1 MTSLALLATLGVL
14 QGPATHK
21 TLPTSLSRATLSAF
35 RRELAFFNSE
45 RPINGNLVFS
55 PAGIELCATAVVLA
69 AAGKTQA
76 SLLECFAMPGV
87 TPSGLAS
94 DFHEALASYQG
105 SQEVGMFFSFWTY
118 QARPEAAFQNELR
131 TQLNSEL
138 FQISDPLKVH
148 EQANT
153 WVREATKGRI
163 PQILT
168 PQSKSFR
175 FLALSANTFDGA
187 WPSPLTLIPA
197 KGEEAIRFQPE
208 KGEAAPVE
216 TLKSKA
222 LSLGVGD
229 DFETVTLSYRSTVG
243 PSRYRF
249 VLLVPATGKSV
260 MDVVKGLDPNALRD
274 RLKGQGGQTVFAK
287 FPEFKFA
294 SEPPFEN
301 YMKSTAAADAFM
313 PGADFRKIAPDI
325 ILGKAIHRAMIEV
338 DEVGTKAAAATAIT
352 GRLGAPP
359 RNPDRTVIA
368 DRPFVF
374 LIYDIQADLPLF
386 AGVVANPRG

>member
-1 MTSLALLATLGVL
+1 MTSLALLATLGLL
-14 QGPATHK
+14 QGTSAANSAPAE
-21 TLPTSLSRATLSAF
+21 LSRATLSAF
-35 RRELAFFNSE
+35 QRELAFFNAE
-45 RPINGNLVFS
+45 RPANENLVFS

-69 AAGKTQA
+69 AGGKTQA
-76 SLLECFAMPGV
+76 DLLECFAVPGV
-87 TPSGLAS
+87 TATGLAS
-94 DFHEALASYQG
+94 DFRNALASYQG
-105 SQEVGMFFSFWTY
+105 SEEVGMFFSFWTY

-148 EQANT
+148 EQANS
-153 WVREATKGRI
+153 WVKEATKGRI
-163 PQILT
+163 PQILE

-187 WPSPLTLIPA
+187 WPTPLTLIPA

-208 KGEAAPVE
+208 KGEAGPVE

-222 LSLGVGD
+222 LSLGPGQ
-229 DFETVTLSYRSTVG
+229 DFETVTLSYRSSIG

-249 VLLVPATGKSV
+249 LLLVPNSGKSV
-260 MDVVKGLDPNALRD
+260 KSIVDALDPYRLREN
-274 RLKGQGGQTVFAK
+274 LKGRGGELVYVK
-287 FPEFKFA
+287 FPKFKIA
-294 SEPPFEN
+294 SDPPFEQ
-301 YMKSTAAADAFM
+301 YMKSTPAASTFKAN
-313 PGADFRKIAPDI
+313 ADFRRIAPGI
-325 ILGKAIHRAMIEV
+325 FLGRAIHRAMIEV

-359 RNPDRTVIA
+359 RNPNRTIVA

-374 LIYDIQADLPLF
+374 MIYDTKTDLPLF
-386 AGVVANPRG
+386 AGVVANP